1 MVNKIRVSRRLL
13 TISISKDEIEILKI
27 KEKVSRLCE
36 ISRRRHLGGRSSQG
50 VLITDTEGTTS
61 C

>member
-27 KEKVSRLCE
+27 KEKVSRLCDD
-36 ISRRRHLGGRSSQG
+36 SRAKSL
-50 VLITDTEGTTS
+50 VDDT
-61 C
+61 